1 MTTVGHERPATAA
14 DPADPPPQ
22 AAPGAVWARD
32 NQRHLVLHAEAV
44 AARLDGR
51 PADAERPERAAALLA
66 AEVAA
71 DTGTPVALHR
81 IARLF
86 GLTRFEQDVLLAATA
101 PELGLPCATGPAT
114 FSRALATLPDPH
126 WSALLPDAPL
136 RHWRLADLPPEPA
149 PGRYGGLAQLPLA
162 VDERVLHA
170 LVGADTLDE
179 RLRGRARAAED
190 LCRLAPGQL
199 AAVGR
204 LAALVAP
211 GPVGRSGP
219 ATLPRP
225 VSLVGEDRLTRRQAA
240 VQAARALGLSTLVT
254 EAGDVPPDA
263 PTAELYGRLLAREA
277 ALGGRLL
284 LIEAPDRPIGPGHG
298 PDGDPAAFAGPAPTV
313 LRLAA
318 DTGSYGVPVVLSLA
332 EPPAGA
338 TAQPVL
344 RLPVAGPGERRELFA
359 AALADS
365 GRSAGPAELA
375 ELAQCTPLT
384 PAAIALGV
392 ERGVRLA
399 APGSGAVPV
408 PDLVAACRAADEQP
422 LHGLARLCRPGRG
435 LDSLVLAEPAERAL
449 RAMLAQVRQRGRV
462 HDEWGHPGP
471 GERGL
476 AVTALFSGPSGTGK
490 TTAAEAVAAEL
501 GRDLVCADLG
511 QLVSKYIG
519 ETEKNLSRLF
529 AAAEA
534 GAVLLFDEG
543 ESLFGRRTAVHDSR
557 DRYANLE
564 VSFLLQ
570 RLETFGGICI
580 VTTNTREA
588 MDSAF
593 LRRMR
598 FVVTFPFP
606 DAEQRA
612 RLWERA
618 FPPGV
623 PVDGLDP
630 ARLAQVAVAGGT
642 IAQLALHAAFLA
654 ADADEPV
661 RMAHVREAVRIECE
675 KLERPLS
682 PHELRGWE

>member
-1 MTTVGHERPATAA
+1 MTTTEDDRLATGAGTA
-14 DPADPPPQ
+14 GPPPQ
-22 AAPGAVWARD
+22 AAPTAVWARD

-51 PADAERPERAAALLA
+51 PADAERPERAGALLA

-86 GLTRFEQDVLLAATA
+86 GLTRFEQDVLLAAAA

-114 FSRALATLPDPH
+114 FSRALAALPDPH

-170 LVGADTLDE
+170 LVGAVSLDE
-179 RLRGRARAAED
+179 RLRGRARTAED

-199 AAVGR
+199 AAVGQ
-204 LAALVAP
+204 LAALAAP
-211 GPVGRSGP
+211 GP
-219 ATLPRP
+219 AALPRP

-240 VQAARALGLSTLVT
+240 VQAARALGLTTLVT

-284 LIEAPDRPIGPGHG
+284 LIEAPDRPAGPDHG
-298 PDGDPAAFAGPAPTV
+298 PDGDPAAFAGPAPAV

-318 DTGSYGVPVVLSLA
+318 DVRSYGVPVVLSLS
-332 EPPAGA
+332 EPTAGA
-338 TAQPVL
+338 GAQPVL
-344 RLPVAGPGERRELFA
+344 RLPAAGPGERRELFA
-359 AALADS
+359 AALADV
-365 GRSAGPAELA
+365 GLSAGPAELA

-399 APGSGAVPV
+399 APASGAVPV
-408 PDLVAACRAADEQP
+408 PDLVAACRATADQP
-422 LHGLARLCRPGRG
+422 LHGLARLHRPVRG

-471 GERGL
+471 GHRGL

-511 QLVSKYIG
+511 QLVSKYLG

-543 ESLFGRRTAVHDSR
+543 EALFGRRTAVHDSR

-588 MDSAF
+588 LDSAF

-606 DAEQRA
+606 DADQRA

-618 FPPGV
+618 FPAGV

-682 PHELRGWE
+682 SHELRGWE